1 MDTLTGM
8 DLFVRAVDTGS
19 FSETARAMNLT
30 PSAVS
35 KQIARLEDRL
45 GVRLFNRTT
54 RRLAPTEE
62 GRAYYERCRQI
73 LADIEEAEAAVSQLN
88 ATPRGVLRINMPQ
101 VFGRRHVIP
110 ALSEFLELYPDVHLD
125 VTMTDQFVDPIAEG
139 VDMLIR
145 VGDLKDSSL
154 IARKLAGARRVVAA
168 TPAYWEKHGRPAKP
182 DDLANHNCLTYA
194 YLASGHDWRLT
205 DPDGVEHVVSV
216 SGNFAA
222 NNGEALMGAA
232 KEGLGVVLQP
242 TWMCGPELRAGELE
256 EVLTEYT
263 LPEPSVHAI
272 YPPGRHLSAKVRA
285 FVDFLVERF
294 KQQPWDNTVN

>member
-19 FSETARAMNLT
+19 FSETARTMNLT

-73 LADIEEAEAAVSQLN
+73 LADVEEAEASVSQLN
-88 ATPRGVLRINMPQ
+88 ATPRGVLRVNMPI
-101 VFGRRHVIP
+101 VFGRRHVVP
-110 ALSEFLELYPDVHLD
+110 ALSDFLARYPDVHLD

-145 VGDLKDSSL
+145 VGELKDSSL
-154 IARKLAGARRVVAA
+154 IARKLAGSRRVVIAA
-168 TPAYWEKHGRPAKP
+168 PSYWKKHGEPVLP
-182 DDLANHNCLTYA
+182 TDLTRHNCLTYA
-194 YLASGHDWRLT
+194 YLATGNDWRMT
-205 DPDGVEHVVSV
+205 GPDGIKHVVAV
-216 SGNFAA
+216 TGNFAA
-222 NNGEALMGAA
+222 NNGEALMAA
-232 KEGLGVVLQP
+232 ALDGVGVALLP
-242 TWMCGPELRAGELE
+242 TWMVGPELQSGELT
-256 EVLTEYT
+256 EVLGEYT

-294 KQQPWDNTVN
+294 KQQPWDN

>member
-45 GVRLFNRTT
+45 GARLFNRTT

-88 ATPRGVLRINMPQ
+88 ATPRGVLRVNMPI
-101 VFGRRHVIP
+101 VFGRRHVVP
-110 ALSEFLELYPDVHLD
+110 AISDFLTRFPDVHLD

-145 VGDLKDSSL
+145 VGELKDSSL
-154 IARKLAGARRVVAA
+154 IARKLASSRRVIIA
-168 TPAYWEKHGRPAKP
+168 TPGYWERHGRPTLPA
-182 DDLANHNCLTYA
+182 DLAKHNCLTYA
-194 YLASGHDWRLT
+194 YLATGNDWRMT
-205 DPDGVEHVVSV
+205 GADGVEHVVAV
-216 SGNFAA
+216 SGNLAA
-222 NNGEALMGAA
+222 NNGEALMAA
-232 KEGLGVVLQP
+232 ALDGVGVALLP
-242 TWMCGPELRAGELE
+242 TWMCGPEMQCGELE
-256 EVLTEYT
+256 EVLADYA

-294 KQQPWDNTVN
+294 KQQPLDNRPG

>member
-45 GVRLFNRTT
+45 GARLFNRTT

-88 ATPRGVLRINMPQ
+88 ATPRGVLRVNMPL
-101 VFGRRHVIP
+101 VFGRRHVVP
-110 ALSEFLELYPDVHLD
+110 AFGEFLRQFPDVHLD

-145 VGDLKDSSL
+145 VGELKDSSL

-168 TPAYWEKHGRPAKP
+168 APSYWAERGKP
-182 DDLANHNCLTYA
+182 QQPSDLTSHNCLTYT
-194 YLASGHDWRLT
+194 YLASGNDWRMT
-205 DPDGVEHVVSV
+205 GADGKEQVVAV
-216 SGNFAA
+216 SGNLAA
-222 NNGEALMGAA
+222 NNGEALLEAA
-232 KEGLGVVLQP
+232 LDGLGIVLLP
-242 TWMCGPELRAGELE
+242 TWMCGPELQSGALE
-256 EVLTEYT
+256 EVLSDYT

-285 FVDFLVERF
+285 FVDFLVDRF
-294 KQQPWDNTVN
+294 KQQPWDNRPA

>member
-1 MDTLTGM
+1 MDKLTGM

-45 GVRLFNRTT
+45 GARLFNRTT

-88 ATPRGVLRINMPQ
+88 AKPRGVLRVNMPI

-110 ALSEFLELYPDVHLD
+110 AFGEFLKRYPEVHLD

-145 VGDLKDSSL
+145 VGELKDSSL
-154 IARKLAGARRVVAA
+154 IARKLAGARRVVIAS
-168 TPAYWEKHGRPAKP
+168 PDYWAKHGKP
-182 DDLANHNCLTYA
+182 TVPGDLSKHNCLTYT
-194 YLASGHDWRLT
+194 YLASGSDWRMT
-205 DPDGVEHVVSV
+205 GPDGTEHVVPV
-216 SGNFAA
+216 AGNLAA
-222 NNGEALMGAA
+222 NNGEALMAA
-232 KEGLGVVLQP
+232 ALDGVGVVLLP
-242 TWMCGPELRAGELE
+242 IWMCGPELQAGELE
-256 EVLTEYT
+256 EVLSDYT

-294 KQQPWDNTVN
+294 KQQPWDNRLI

>member
-19 FSETARAMNLT
+19 FSETARTMNLT

-73 LADIEEAEAAVSQLN
+73 LADVEEAEAAVSQLN
-88 ATPRGVLRINMPQ
+88 ATPRGVLRVNMPI
-101 VFGRRHVIP
+101 VFGRRHVVP
-110 ALSEFLELYPDVHLD
+110 ALSDFLGRYPDVHLD

-145 VGDLKDSSL
+145 VGELKDSSL
-154 IARKLAGARRVVAA
+154 IARKLAGSRRVIIASLE
-168 TPAYWEKHGRPAKP
+168 YWKKHGKPASP
-182 DDLANHNCLTYA
+182 DDLTRHNCLTYA
-194 YLASGHDWRLT
+194 YLATGDDWRMT
-205 DPDGVEHVVSV
+205 GPDGVEHVVAV

-222 NNGEALMGAA
+222 NNGEALMAA
-232 KEGLGVVLQP
+232 ALDGVGVALLP
-242 TWMCGPELRAGELE
+242 TWMCGPELQSGELA
-256 EVLTEYT
+256 EVLADYT

-294 KQQPWDNTVN
+294 KRQPLDNRPG

>member
-45 GVRLFNRTT
+45 GARLFNRTT

-73 LADIEEAEAAVSQLN
+73 LADVEESEAAVSQLN
-88 ATPRGVLRINMPQ
+88 ATPRGVLRVNMPL
-101 VFGRRHVIP
+101 VFGRRHVVP
-110 ALSEFLELYPDVHLD
+110 AFAEFLRLYPDVHLD

-145 VGDLKDSSL
+145 VGELKDSSL

-168 TPAYWEKHGRPAKP
+168 APSYWTERGKPQQPA
-182 DDLANHNCLTYA
+182 DLAGHNCLTYT
-194 YLASGHDWRLT
+194 YLSSGNDWRMT
-205 DPDGVEHVVSV
+205 GPDGKEHVVAV
-216 SGNFAA
+216 SGNLAA
-222 NNGEALMGAA
+222 NNGEALLEAA
-232 KEGLGVVLQP
+232 LDGLGIVLLP
-242 TWMCGPELRAGELE
+242 TWMCGPELQSGTLE
-256 EVLTEYT
+256 EVLSDFT
-263 LPEPSVHAI
+263 LSEPSVHAI

-285 FVDFLVERF
+285 FVDFLVEHF
-294 KQQPWDNTVN
+294 KQQPWDNRPV

>member
-45 GVRLFNRTT
+45 GARLFNRTT

-88 ATPRGVLRINMPQ
+88 ATPRGVLRVNMPL
-101 VFGRRHVIP
+101 VFGRRHVVP
-110 ALSEFLELYPDVHLD
+110 AFGEFLRLYPDVHLD

-145 VGDLKDSSL
+145 VGELKDSSL

-168 TPAYWEKHGRPAKP
+168 APSYWEAHGRPAQP
-182 DDLANHNCLTYA
+182 SDLAGHNCLTYT
-194 YLASGHDWRLT
+194 YLASGNDWRMT
-205 DPDGVEHVVSV
+205 GPDGQEHVVAV
-216 SGNFAA
+216 SGNLAA
-222 NNGEALMGAA
+222 NNGEALLEAA
-232 KEGLGVVLQP
+232 LDGLGIVLLP
-242 TWMCGPELRAGELE
+242 TWMCGPELQAGQLE
-256 EVLTEYT
+256 EVLSDYT
-263 LPEPSVHAI
+263 LSEPSVHAI

-285 FVDFLVERF
+285 FVDFLVDRF
-294 KQQPWDNTVN
+294 KQQPWDDRPV